1 MVWAVWL
8 RLRARRRHQFWAL
21 LALMILASFAEVFS
35 IGAVVPFLGALTA
48 PQMVFDHPAAQIFI
62 QVLNIETPQQLI
74 LPAAIGFGMA
84 ALFAGGVRLLLLY
97 ASTRFS
103 YAVGADLSVEMYRR
117 SLYQPYVVHTARNSS
132 ALITGITGKSA
143 VMTGSILVPLLNL
156 FSSTFLL
163 GGILMALLAINP
175 VIALVACAIFGL
187 TYGAILAGTKKSL
200 KTNSERIAHESV
212 QVIKSLQEGFGG
224 IRDVLIDRTQ
234 EIYCRIYQKADR
246 PLRLAQ
252 GRNTFISASPRFI
265 IETIGMILIA
275 GFAYSM
281 SQQPGGVSAAIPV
294 LGALALGAQRLLPIL
309 QQSYASLSI
318 IRGAEA
324 SLRDV
329 LELLDQPLP
338 DETSAIA
345 HQTEFA
351 SKIEL
356 QNVGFQYGSA
366 APVLEQINVQIP
378 KGQQIG
384 FMGETGSGKSTLLDI
399 LMGLLEPSSGQLQ
412 VDGQSITAE
421 NQNAW
426 RAHIAHVPQ
435 AIYLSD
441 SSVAENIAFGMPQDQ
456 IDLERVKRAAAQAQ
470 IAQSIEAWP
479 EQYQTKVGERGVRL
493 SGGQRQRIGIARAL
507 YKRADVLIFDE
518 ATSALDNDTERA
530 VMDAIDGLDGAL
542 TILIVA
548 HRLSTLKN
556 CDQIVELAAGRV
568 TRQGT
573 YNELVTS

>member
-8 RLRARRRHQFWAL
+8 RLRARRRHQFLAL

-48 PQMVFDHPAAQIFI
+48 PQTVFDHPAAQIFI
-62 QVLNIETPQQLI
+62 QTLNIETPQQLI

-252 GRNTFISASPRFI
+252 GRNTFISASPRFV

-281 SQQPGGVSAAIPV
+281 SQQPGGISAAIPV

-338 DETSAIA
+338 DETPAIA
-345 HQTEFA
+345 HQIAFA

-356 QNVGFQYGSA
+356 QNVGFQYGAA

-378 KGQQIG
+378 KGKQIG
-384 FMGETGSGKSTLLDI
+384 FMGETGSGKSTLLDV
-399 LMGLLEPSSGQLQ
+399 LMGLLEPSAGQLL
-412 VDGQSITAE
+412 VDGQSITTE

-441 SSVAENIAFGMPQDQ
+441 SSVAENIAFGVPQEQ
-456 IDLERVKRAAAQAQ
+456 IDLERVKRAAVQAQ